1 MLFTFLSLLQTRVT
15 QCQWQFGEDASWW
28 SHSVGTST
36 PQETRLQGTAF
47 RVTQQSRWFLLCSC
61 CVTQHSLDGSSL
73 RPLSSLPPKCLA
85 YLILEGEKF
94 GRKEDPTSSLS
105 HICDAINCV
114 IGGHRA
120 SLRTHSRAPAPGESL
135 SPGSLAPEVQ
145 ADKRYQF
152 AERRDLREKKN
163 GKGGCLKRPFFCSW

>member
-1 MLFTFLSLLQTRVT
+1 MSPLGLLLLFTFLSLLQTRAT
-15 QCQWQFGEDASWW
+15 QCQWQFGEEASWW

-36 PQETRLQGTAF
+36 PQETRLQGIAF
-47 RVTQQSRWFLLCSC
+47 R
-61 CVTQHSLDGSSL
+61 VTQHSLDGSCCVKHSL

-145 ADKRYQF
+145 ADKGTNLLNGEIS
-152 AERRDLREKKN
+152 ERRRMERGDA
-163 GKGGCLKRPFFCSW
+163 